1 MSSFNW
7 SNHPSHQHFLVFC
20 CAALYIF
27 WPFAF
32 HVCLYR
38 LIVKFYFKK
47 FLFPATLSARRR
59 DWRQLRPNELL
70 LPSITGTPTSLTPPR
85 LSTKR
90 QKRPPASCP
99 KNSHRRRRSLT
110 WTRFRMHRLRG
121 RWRAS
126 GALTLRLYR
135 PPSSHSSSTSL
146 TLWAIP
152 TGIEIIWINTGVSSC
167 DWNVWQK
174 INCCC
179 LWPLFTKWQPTFQ
192 PWNSIYKILCKH
204 KMVLVGPSFKCIHT
218 YYIHT

>member
-1 MSSFNW
+1 MDLELEARWAVLIDLIPHHTNTFWFS
-7 SNHPSHQHFLVFC
+7 
-20 CAALYIF
+20 ALLLCTYF
-27 WPFAF
+27 DHLLSMF
-32 HVCLYR
+32 VCTDL
-38 LIVKFYFKK
+38 LLNFTSKK

-59 DWRQLRPNELL
+59 DWRQLRPNDLL

-99 KNSHRRRRSLT
+99 KNSPRRRRSLT
-110 WTRFRMHRLRG
+110 WTRFRMQRLRG

-126 GALTLRLYR
+126 GALALRLYR

-167 DWNVWQK
+167 DWNVWQT

-179 LWPLFTKWQPTFQ
+179 LKPLFTKW
-192 PWNSIYKILCKH
+192 
-204 KMVLVGPSFKCIHT
+204 
-218 YYIHT
+218 